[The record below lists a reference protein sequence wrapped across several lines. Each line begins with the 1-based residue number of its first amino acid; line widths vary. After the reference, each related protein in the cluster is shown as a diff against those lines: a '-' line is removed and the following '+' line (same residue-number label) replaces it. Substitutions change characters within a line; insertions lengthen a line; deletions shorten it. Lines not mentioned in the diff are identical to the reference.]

1 MTPEINKRFKNLITG
16 ASPWLPLKD
25 IPSSNT
31 QKYHSLSED
40 GTSGVYI
47 VALRSDI
54 DLIEESNFI
63 CNKIGY
69 IGKSVDIVSRTYS
82 IRASVN
88 GKTTYHNCGAYIKRK
103 LDTIP
108 FEEYVVK
115 YLYCPEDKVAEL
127 ESLYQSLMK
136 DALGYTFV
144 WREASAG
151 KDGRLER
158 FNDELEKLT
167 DEEKLQ
173 VYETLYFQLKD
184 ILLRRYHDN
193 LESIRDV

>member
-1 MTPEINKRFKNLITG
+1 MTPEINKKFKNLITS
-16 ASPWLPLKD
+16 ASPWLPLKE

-47 VALRSDI
+47 VALKTDI
-54 DLIEESNFI
+54 KEIEESNFI
-63 CNKIGY
+63 SEKIGY
-69 IGKSVDIVSRTYS
+69 IGKSADIVSRTYS

-115 YLYCPEDKVAEL
+115 YMYCPEDKIVEL
-127 ESLYQSLMK
+127 ETLYQSLMK
-136 DALGYTFV
+136 ESFGYTFA

-167 DEEKLQ
+167 DDEKLQ
-173 VYETLYFQLKD
+173 VYETLYYQLKD
-184 ILLRRYHDN
+184 ILLRRFHDN
-193 LESIRDV
+193 LESSREP